1 MKVLA
6 FHIGAQRFA
15 LPLTAVARVLPAA
28 ALVAVPGAP
37 PPVAG
42 LLDLHGSPVPVIDL
56 SRLAGGA
63 AAAVRYNTRILLVE
77 YPLGD
82 GGVRP
87 LGLLAERVSGIVA
100 LGSGDVSASGVA
112 GAPWLGE
119 VGTDADGTLQLV
131 AVAHLLTPE
140 VCAALYPLAGAER

>member
-6 FHIGAQRFA
+6 FHIGAQRFG
-15 LPLTAVARVLPAA
+15 LPLTAVEQVLPAA

-37 PPVAG
+37 GHVAG
-42 LLDLHGSPVPVIDL
+42 LLDLHGTQVPVIDL
-56 SRLAGGA
+56 SRLAGGEA
-63 AAAVRYNTRILLVE
+63 APVRYNTRILLVD

-82 GGVRP
+82 GNVRP
-87 LGLLAERVSGIVA
+87 LGLLAERVSGVVA
-100 LGSGDVSASGVA
+100 LAGKAITASGVV

-119 VGTDADGTLQLV
+119 VATDDHGALQLV

-140 VCAALYPLAGAER
+140 VCASLYPLQEADR